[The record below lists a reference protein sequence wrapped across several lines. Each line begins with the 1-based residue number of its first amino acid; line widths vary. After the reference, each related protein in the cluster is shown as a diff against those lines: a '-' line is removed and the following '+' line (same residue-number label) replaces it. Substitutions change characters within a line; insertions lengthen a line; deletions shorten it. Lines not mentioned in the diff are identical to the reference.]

1 MSVAGA
7 IDRVVPI
14 LHSGPG
20 CGLQA
25 SIGTTVDY
33 LGGGTGCPST
43 NTYEKE
49 VIFGGETRLRET
61 IQGAVEVMD
70 ADLYVVLTGCTAGI
84 IGDDIKSI
92 ADEFAEEGVPIV
104 AVETAGFKGDTY
116 FGYTATLLA
125 IIRKLAKKT
134 ETEPHTVNLYGLV
147 PSLDNT
153 SFGDIEELTRVLGR
167 IGVKVN
173 SFFYQ
178 RDGLEQLENSGN
190 AALNINLSPW
200 FGGNIDA
207 YYKTAFGIPTLHY
220 PGFPVGPTA
229 TSDFLRQVGSALGIN
244 PVVIEDAV
252 DQEEDYVY
260 RYFQRAAREL
270 YRYAV
275 VGDAN
280 TVLGLSRYLTND
292 VGYKANV
299 AIVTDNVPEAK
310 KEAIRQELSSLEY
323 GKPPVIYF
331 EDDRYNIAQLLK
343 THAQDI
349 NLILGSSYEREI
361 SNELGIFF
369 VTVSY
374 PDTDHHILNKTHV
387 GYRGSLT
394 IIEDMYNNL

>member
-1 MSVAGA
+1 
-7 IDRVVPI
+7 VV
-14 LHSGPG
+14 
-20 CGLQA
+20 
-25 SIGTTVDY
+25 V
-33 LGGGTGCPST
+33 
-43 NTYEKE
+43 
-49 VIFGGETRLRET
+49 
-61 IQGAVEVMD
+61 
-70 ADLYVVLTGCTAGI
+70 
-84 IGDDIKSI
+84 
-92 ADEFAEEGVPIV
+92 
-104 AVETAGFKGDTY
+104 
-116 FGYTATLLA
+116 
-125 IIRKLAKKT
+125 
-134 ETEPHTVNLYGLV
+134 
-147 PSLDNT
+147 
-153 SFGDIEELTRVLGR
+153 
-167 IGVKVN
+167 
-173 SFFYQ
+173 
-178 RDGLEQLENSGN
+178 
-190 AALNINLSPW
+190 
-200 FGGNIDA
+200 
-207 YYKTAFGIPTLHY
+207 
-220 PGFPVGPTA
+220 
-229 TSDFLRQVGSALGIN
+229 
-244 PVVIEDAV
+244 EDAI

-331 EDDRYNIAQLLK
+331 EDDRYKIAQLLK
-343 THAQDI
+343 NHEQDI